1 MRFSVPIT
9 VTGWKSHV
17 WIPPIAG
24 VLSASSS
31 KERPKIA
38 HSNPGTSRS
47 DSTFNQPTHTGRPF
61 ILLGASIRHPFRHD
75 LLPLPYLPHFQ
86 YILPLTHALWTLGR
100 CLCDIRQVR
109 APYSSS
115 PVATSLPFYFVF
127 IWACVTLS
135 AAPRWDRSVL
145 CICAEKVHRI
155 PFLAVFL
162 SYSGHSFCTFRSPLS
177 PNPCFCPLESPSVL
191 IAYIF

>member
-47 DSTFNQPTHTGRPF
+47 DSTFNQPTHTGHPF

-86 YILPLTHALWTLGR
+86 SILPLAHR
-100 CLCDIRQVR
+100 SVCLCDIRQVR

-115 PVATSLPFYFVF
+115 PPVATSLPFYFMF

-145 CICAEKVHRI
+145 CICAKKVHRI
-155 PFLAVFL
+155 PFLAVLFCHIP
-162 SYSGHSFCTFRSPLS
+162 GIHSALCALR
-177 PNPCFCPLESPSVL
+177 CR
-191 IAYIF
+191 